1 MRKELIM
8 KNKETEMRDA
18 VDILME
24 ISVVAE
30 RLAKNLVMFKQKR
43 QTQISFP
50 QKTTQPP
57 KTKMYK
63 VSTPKQPPGAF
74 RFGFCCTRPF
84 V

>member
-50 QKTTQPP
+50 K
-57 KTKMYK
+57 KNN
-63 VSTPKQPPGAF
+63 STAENKD
-74 RFGFCCTRPF
+74 